1 MGNNCC
7 GARTYKTNL
16 TEAEIREIE
25 RQRMLPSP
33 RKAELINKRKEQGGI
48 YMGDG
53 VESKTVNTDTEKMG
67 EESNSDK
74 S

>member
-48 YMGDG
+48 YMGDR
-53 VESKTVNTDTEKMG
+53 ETVNTEKIDDDTFED
-67 EESNSDK
+67 ESSDT
-74 S
+74 